1 MRHVFHV
8 LTIATFLGMAAIL
21 TVLGMALH
29 NPPTPDVATA
39 SRAATPTYTPDG
51 RIDYLVSMAETRM
64 PTPTETERPE
74 RTRIPTLTPIPQC
87 QEPGAKGL
95 CLQWT
100 ATPSK
105 TPQPTYTPS
114 PTLGPCGTPDH
125 WGVFPAYCFGD

>member
-1 MRHVFHV
+1 MRPFYV
-8 LTIATFLGMAAIL
+8 LSSVMFVAMAG
-21 TVLGMALH
+21 VLWTLASVS
-29 NPPTPDVATA
+29 PSPDVATVE
-39 SRAATPTYTPDG
+39 TPSQGWIPTSTPDT
-51 RIDYLVSMAETRM
+51 RIDYLVSMAETM
-64 PTPTETERPE
+64 EPTATETERPE

-87 QEPGAKGL
+87 TDQGVTGL